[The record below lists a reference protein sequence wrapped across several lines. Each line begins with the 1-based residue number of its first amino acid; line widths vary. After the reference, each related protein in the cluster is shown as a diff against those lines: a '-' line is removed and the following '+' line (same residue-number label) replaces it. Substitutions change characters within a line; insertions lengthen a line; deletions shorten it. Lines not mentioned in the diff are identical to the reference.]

1 MRPAQVLRGLFWLVV
16 AAAHGRW
23 RRSWGASASPALAM
37 PFSSPRLATSSPL
50 VSASW
55 AVVAPMLTTRALH
68 TTTLLPNGKM
78 LAAGG
83 FSNRTTG
90 QALSTAELY
99 DPASGLWSTTGNL
112 TIH

>member
-1 MRPAQVLRGLFWLVV
+1 
-16 AAAHGRW
+16 
-23 RRSWGASASPALAM
+23 
-37 PFSSPRLATSSPL
+37 
-50 VSASW
+50 
-55 AVVAPMLTTRALH
+55 MLTTRALH
-68 TTTLLPNGKM
+68 PTTLLPNGKM

-83 FSNRTTG
+83 FRNSTTG